1 MAALPLTL
9 TEIYWN
15 VPKSFILAIN
25 GAGAAFVWN
34 PPGETLSAGPGDGPD
49 RWAAVGQEQGNI

>member
-1 MAALPLTL
+1 MRPSVDGTVAYLLL
-9 TEIYWN
+9 KGKWEWQ
-15 VPKSFILAIN
+15 
-25 GAGAAFVWN
+25 AAFVWN